1 MSNPHYD
8 AILAQ
13 IDAALS
19 GPASGAGISYNYA
32 PGRSVTMA
40 QDCEDTR
47 AIWIAD
53 YEENLLRIR
62 RWYRDG
68 KTTEQLVDT
77 AANAIRNGSSFV
89 TAPCR

>member
-1 MSNPHYD
+1 MSNPRYD
-8 AILAQ
+8 AILAA

-19 GPASGAGISYNYA
+19 GPATAAGISYKYV

-53 YEENLLRIR
+53 YEENLFRIH

-68 KTTEQLVDT
+68 STTVQLVDT

-89 TAPCR
+89 ATPCR